1 MGSLFGKK
9 QRKNAAANPD
19 SRGASAPADTTAERT
34 ERCAAGKVF
43 LASAAVTAAVWIGL
57 ALAWDF
63 YFDLND
69 DVLMKDI
76 LSGRFTGT
84 PESRNIQ
91 MLYPLSWLISRGYKL
106 FRGQR
111 PDVYGAFLLLLQ
123 AVSFGLVLFRTI
135 RMEQKAGIAVWMR
148 VVSAVS
154 VCLPMGVMCLY
165 HAVFVQ
171 YSVTCAFLCGAAA
184 YLFMT
189 MELPG
194 DPEASGYL
202 RKFIAACLPSVI
214 LVLISFP
221 LRSEMTLLCLP
232 LVLSGALFAY
242 IRATK
247 RERVRDC
254 FAGKGAAAV
263 LLVLILLGAGMGAE
277 EAADRAALRSPDWQ
291 EFRAFFDARTELYD
305 FCGAPPVPDYDE
317 YEEAYRKARVTREE
331 TELLNNYNFDLD
343 DSMDAAKL
351 ERVVQ
356 IAKSVRAAQTTRQLT
371 LRNAGW
377 NYRNSMVS
385 PTYMPYNVLAAA
397 GYLLLLLTAVS
408 ELLHRSLRQK
418 DPIVVCRA
426 RRDFIYVLF
435 CAFFLFL
442 VRTALWMAI
451 MIGGRFPDRITHS
464 LFLVEF
470 MVLAGLILVR
480 GMRTSALTKEP
491 ASWSVDVFAAQLM
504 LIAVSV
510 MLLPGQVHR
519 VQAESARRAQVNQPY
534 LAYLQYC
541 ADHPENFYFTDVYST
556 VDFSEKMF
564 AAYPDDRGRVET
576 GQDGSAEAAGTNGR
590 SNPGGNGRYSSIE
603 ADSTMP
609 AAHDLC
615 GGWAAK
621 SPLSRKKL
629 AAFGY
634 SSASQALIQADN
646 AYFVAEKGTDMAWL
660 VRWYA
665 SQDIT
670 AAVRRA
676 DTIGDSFDVWKV
688 TISH

>member
-9 QRKNAAANPD
+9 QRKNAAAD
-19 SRGASAPADTTAERT
+19 T
-34 ERCAAGKVF
+34 ERCGTPAFGGTENKRTEWRAAGRVL
-43 LASAAVTAAVWIGL
+43 LAAAGVTAAVWIGL

-91 MLYPLSWLISRGYKL
+91 MLYPLSWLISRVYGL

-148 VVSAVS
+148 VISALS
-154 VCLPMGVMCLY
+154 VCLPMGVLCLY

-189 MELPG
+189 MDLPG
-194 DPEASGYL
+194 DPEAEGYF
-202 RKFIAACLPSVI
+202 RSFFKACLPSVI

-232 LVLSGALFAY
+232 LVLCGALFAY
-242 IRATK
+242 VRATK

-254 FAGKGAAAV
+254 FAGRGVLAV
-263 LLVLILLGAGMGAE
+263 FFVLILLSAGMGAE
-277 EAADRAALRSPDWQ
+277 WTADRAALRDPDWQ
-291 EFRAFFDARTELYD
+291 EFRAYFDARTELYD

-317 YEEAYRKARVTREE
+317 YEEAYRKAGITREE
-331 TELLNNYNFDLD
+331 TELLNNYNFALD

-351 ERVVQ
+351 EQVVQ
-356 IAKSVRAAQTTRQLT
+356 IAKSARASQTTRQLT

-385 PTYMPYNVLAAA
+385 PAYMPYNVLAAA

-418 DPIVVCRA
+418 DPIVVRRA
-426 RRDFIYVLF
+426 RRDFIHVLF
-435 CAFFLFL
+435 CAVFLFL

-470 MVLAGLILVR
+470 MVLAGLILIR
-480 GMRTSALTKEP
+480 GMRASVLTKEP
-491 ASWSVDVFAAQLM
+491 ASWSVDIFAAQLM
-504 LIAVSV
+504 LIAVSAL
-510 MLLPGQVHR
+510 LLPGQARR
-519 VQAESARRAQVNQPY
+519 VQTESLRREQVNQPY

-541 ADHPENFYFTDVYST
+541 ADHADNFYFTDVYST

-564 AAYPDDRGRVET
+564 AAYPDDRGRDKA
-576 GQDGSAEAAGTNGR
+576 GQDGA
-590 SNPGGNGRYSSIE
+590 
-603 ADSTMP
+603 MP
-609 AAHDLC
+609 TAHDLC

-634 SSASQALIQADN
+634 SSAAQALIRADN
-646 AYFVAEKGTDMAWL
+646 AYFVAEKGMDTTWL

-676 DTIGDSFDVWKV
+676 DMIGDSFDVWKV

>member
-19 SRGASAPADTTAERT
+19 SRGAAAPADTSVKRT
-34 ERCAAGKVF
+34 ERRAAGKVF
-43 LASAAVTAAVWIGL
+43 LAAAAVTAAVWIGL

-91 MLYPLSWLISRGYKL
+91 MLYPLSWLISHGYGL
-106 FRGQR
+106 FRGQM

-148 VVSAVS
+148 VVSALS

-189 MELPG
+189 MDLPE
-194 DPEASGYL
+194 DPETEGYF
-202 RKFIAACLPSVI
+202 RGFFKACLPSVI

-221 LRSEMTLLCLP
+221 LRSEMTLLCMP
-232 LVLSGALFAY
+232 LVLCDALFAY

-254 FAGKGAAAV
+254 FAGKGVLAV
-263 LLVLILLGAGMGAE
+263 LFVLLFLGAGMGAE

-317 YEEAYRKARVTREE
+317 YEEAYRKAGVTREE

-351 ERVVQ
+351 EQVVQ
-356 IAKSVRAAQTTRQLT
+356 IAKSARAAQTTRQLT

-418 DPIVVCRA
+418 DPIVVRRA
-426 RRDFIYVLF
+426 RRDFFYVVF
-435 CAFFLFL
+435 CALFLFL

-470 MVLAGLILVR
+470 MVLAGLLLVR
-480 GMRTSALTKEP
+480 GMRMSTLTKGP

-504 LIAVSV
+504 LIAASV
-510 MLLPGQVHR
+510 MLLPGQVRR
-519 VQAESARRAQVNQPY
+519 VQAESAQRVLVNQPY
-534 LAYLQYC
+534 LAYLEYC

-564 AAYPDDRGRVET
+564 AAYPDDRGSRQA
-576 GQDGSAEAAGTNGR
+576 GQSDNAGTAG
-590 SNPGGNGRYSSIE
+590 
-603 ADSTMP
+603 AMP

-634 SSASQALIQADN
+634 SSAAEALIRTDN
-646 AYFVAEKGTDMAWL
+646 AYFVAEKGTDMTWL
-660 VRWYA
+660 VQWYA

-688 TISH
+688 TISY